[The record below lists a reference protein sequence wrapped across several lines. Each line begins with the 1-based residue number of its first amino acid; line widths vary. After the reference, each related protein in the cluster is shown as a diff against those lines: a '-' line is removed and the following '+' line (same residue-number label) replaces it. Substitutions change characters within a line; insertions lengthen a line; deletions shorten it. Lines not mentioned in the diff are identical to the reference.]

1 MTCDALAAN
10 VLLFDFRSHG
20 DSDGHTISLGRH
32 ERLDVLAAV
41 HYLRAQRAEQ
51 ARTVMAYAWRAGWYV
66 CVPGV
71 QCKAFSDSVLPGLCL
86 AAG

>member
-1 MTCDALAAN
+1 MTGNALADNA
-10 VLLFDFRSHG
+10 VMFDFRGHG

-51 ARTVMAYAWRAGWYV
+51 ARPVM
-66 CVPGV
+66 
-71 QCKAFSDSVLPGLCL
+71 GLGISMGASAPTH
-86 AAG
+86 AAAEIEPPQIG

>member
-1 MTCDALAAN
+1 MTCNALAAN
-10 VLLFDFRSHG
+10 VLLFDFRGHG

-51 ARTVMAYAWRAGWYV
+51 ARTVM
-66 CVPGV
+66 
-71 QCKAFSDSVLPGLCL
+71 GLGISMGASAL
-86 AAG
+86 THAAAEIEPPRIG